1 MTRAQE
7 LLKAWELDA
16 SEIKILEKLG
26 EGGQGVVVRGWW
38 HGMEVAI
45 KQPLPPKGR
54 SGKQNAFGSTSALDS
69 YNQALR
75 REVRAL
81 SRVRHPN
88 VIKLHGACFEPAP
101 MILMGYAP
109 SGTLQDALDNHMFQT
124 NSAIVRLLAGIA
136 RGMEAVHA
144 HKIIHL
150 DLKPENVLI
159 GPLDVTWISDF
170 GLSTS
175 ANMTSMSQST
185 VGGRGTLPFREPE
198 LFVHPTHVGPEADVY
213 AFSILA
219 WIVVCG
225 EQPYANM
232 QAAATSLPQAVAQ
245 AASC

>member
-1 MTRAQE
+1 MSGRFDRSSSAKERMTRAQE

-45 KQPLPPKGR
+45 KQPRPLKGSR
-54 SGKQNAFGSTSALDS
+54 GKPISPDAFGPTSPHDS
-69 YNQALR
+69 FNQALR

-101 MILMGYAP
+101 MVLMSYAP
-109 SGTLQDALDNHMFQT
+109 SGTLQDALDNRQFQT
-124 NSAIVRLLAGIA
+124 PLAMVRLLAGIA

-159 GPLDVTWISDF
+159 G
-170 GLSTS
+170 
-175 ANMTSMSQST
+175 
-185 VGGRGTLPFREPE
+185 
-198 LFVHPTHVGPEADVY
+198 
-213 AFSILA
+213 
-219 WIVVCG
+219 
-225 EQPYANM
+225 
-232 QAAATSLPQAVAQ
+232 
-245 AASC
+245 